1 MERNVILA
9 NVASMTAEQLFDE
22 IKGGNVT
29 LDELMKTGN
38 LDVTKRKKI
47 DSLQQQLDSIDNED
61 WERARNYQL
70 LIGTRERRVPENE
83 CGIMRL
89 YDVPNLMGD
98 LVKKKE
104 YKKLGKI
111 VDIVY
116 KERKK

>member
-1 MERNVILA
+1 MKIGSVHVI
-9 NVASMTAEQLFDE
+9 
-22 IKGGNVT
+22 
-29 LDELMKTGN
+29 
-38 LDVTKRKKI
+38 
-47 DSLQQQLDSIDNED
+47 
-61 WERARNYQL
+61 
-70 LIGTRERRVPENE
+70 IGTRERRVPENE

-98 LVKKKE
+98 LIKKKE

>member
-1 MERNVILA
+1 
-9 NVASMTAEQLFDE
+9 
-22 IKGGNVT
+22 
-29 LDELMKTGN
+29 
-38 LDVTKRKKI
+38 
-47 DSLQQQLDSIDNED
+47 
-61 WERARNYQL
+61 L